1 MKRIAVLT
9 GGGDAP
15 GMNAAVR
22 AVVRQ
27 GDALGL
33 EVYGIRQ
40 GLLGIF
46 EDQMGPLTVGDVG
59 SIMERGGTFLQS
71 SRYEPFFQKEV
82 QEDAVKRLRD
92 KDIGGVVLIGGEG
105 SLNAALC
112 LHQLGMPVVGVPS
125 TIDNDIYGTDM
136 AIGVDTALNTII
148 RAVDR
153 LRDTASSHTRAFVV
167 EVMGRDCGYLALL
180 ASIAGGA
187 EAVLVPELEYD
198 LEDLVDRI
206 SRGYKR
212 GKKHAIIIVAEG
224 IREKNAGQFVADHL
238 MSTTGLEV
246 RVTVLGHIQRGGTPT
261 SYDRLLA
268 GRLGAAAVEQLH
280 LGLSGV
286 MVAMEAGEV
295 ELKTLAQILSQKKTL
310 DPQLVNLARV
320 LSR

>member
-33 EVYGIRQ
+33 EVYAIQQ
-40 GLLGIF
+40 GLAGIF
-46 EDQMGPLTVGDVG
+46 EDKIAPLDLKGVG
-59 SIMERGGTFLQS
+59 SILERGGTVLQS

-82 QEDAVKRLRD
+82 QQDAVDRLRA
-92 KDIGGVVLIGGEG
+92 KGINGLVLIGGEG

-112 LHQLGMPVVGVPS
+112 IHQLGFPVVGVPS

-180 ASIAGGA
+180 AAIAGGA
-187 EAVLVPELEYD
+187 EAVLVPELGFDLDQLAARIRYGYD
-198 LEDLVDRI
+198 
-206 SRGYKR
+206 R

-224 IREKNAGQFVADHL
+224 ITEKTAGQTVADHL
-238 MSTTGLEV
+238 IEATGFEV
-246 RVTVLGHIQRGGTPT
+246 RVTVLGHVQRGGTPT
-261 SYDRLLA
+261 AYDRLLA
-268 GRLGAAAVEQLH
+268 GRLGAAATVQLQS
-280 LGLSGV
+280 GMSGV
-286 MVAMEAGEV
+286 MVALESDKV
-295 ELKTLAQILSQKKTL
+295 DIKNLSQILSQKKTL
-310 DPQLVNLARV
+310 DPHLVNLANV